1 MKWKKFKKERIFLN
15 YTIMLLPHS
24 QKKAIH
30 FKIPVWTFGIVFL
43 GLLALTGVSLFFA
56 GSRIQLEAVRRE
68 KSELESE
75 WELLAEQKRQAEE
88 ENETLRQVRELQEQE
103 LNELEQKTRDTI
115 DELEELVERE
125 NQIREELGLQILDS
139 ESQTTPAETEGMSS
153 SPRYQIASAGVPA
166 ILLEGMEDFR
176 EIQKELGDLQSSL
189 EEKTGRYEDY
199 LKAIQDN
206 KAAETEE
213 QVRKVLLRSQIVN
226 DALQFVGNAY
236 VYGGNDPHTGVDC
249 SGFTKYIMG
258 STAGVDLNRTAAG
271 QAMQGDA
278 VSVSAAR
285 PGDLVFYS
293 NGGGYIDH
301 VAIYIGNGQI
311 VHAADSQMG
320 ITTSD
325 MYYMTPVKI
334 VDVLGD

>member
-1 MKWKKFKKERIFLN
+1 MKWKQFKKERIFLN

-30 FKIPVWTFGIVFL
+30 FKTPVWTFGLLFL
-43 GLLALTGVSLFFA
+43 GILALTGVSLFFA

-68 KSELESE
+68 KSEVESE
-75 WELLAEQKRQAEE
+75 RELLAEQKRQAEE
-88 ENETLRQVRELQEQE
+88 ENEILRQARELQEQE

-115 DELEELVERE
+115 DELAELVERE
-125 NQIREELGLQILDS
+125 NQIREELGLQITDS

-153 SPRYQIASAGVPA
+153 APGYQIASTGVPA
-166 ILLEGMEDFR
+166 VLLEGSEDFL
-176 EIQKELGDLQSSL
+176 EIQKELGYLQSSL
-189 EEKTGRYEDY
+189 EEKTSQYEDY
-199 LKAIQDN
+199 MRTIQD
-206 KAAETEE
+206 KKETG
-213 QVRKVLLRSQIVN
+213 VLLRSRIVD

-249 SGFTKYIMG
+249 SGFTKYIMS
-258 STAGVDLNRTAAG
+258 STAGVNLNRTAAA
-271 QAMQGDA
+271 QAMQGTA
-278 VSVSAAR
+278 VSADAAR

-293 NGGGYIDH
+293 GGGGYIDH

-311 VHAADSQMG
+311 VHAADSQTG

-334 VDVLGD
+334 VNVLGD